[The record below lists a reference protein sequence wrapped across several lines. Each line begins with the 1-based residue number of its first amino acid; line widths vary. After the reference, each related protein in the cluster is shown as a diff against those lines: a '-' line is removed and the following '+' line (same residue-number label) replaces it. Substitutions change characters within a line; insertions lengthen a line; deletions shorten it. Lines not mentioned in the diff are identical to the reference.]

1 VRIAGPLTRKQGD
14 SLRAKGDVSRR
25 SAKTSTGRLLL
36 SMEGVAQTVA
46 ARGTPTRSGL
56 CESFVVRFLKKPH
69 KGSHGLALGLCNSSM
84 KRSYHATGPLGSAFT
99 RKEEQATTIGSACAR
114 HLGVNDSHYTCMR
127 ELGRRGSRDRQRP
140 AQH

>member
-1 VRIAGPLTRKQGD
+1 MDRRWQEARAPYRSSSKAALWAIAVLT
-14 SLRAKGDVSRR
+14 
-25 SAKTSTGRLLL
+25 
-36 SMEGVAQTVA
+36 AQ
-46 ARGTPTRSGL
+46 R
-56 CESFVVRFLKKPH
+56 
-69 KGSHGLALGLCNSSM
+69 
-84 KRSYHATGPLGSAFT
+84 SAFT